1 MWYYLDNM
9 SYKFTIT
16 YHKENKWYV
25 AHCPELGVTSQGESL
40 EQAQDNIRE
49 AIELYLEDAPKEELE
64 QFIDAPFVKT
74 LEITK
79 V

>member
-1 MWYYLDNM
+1 M

-25 AHCPELGVTSQGESL
+25 AHCLDVGVTSQGESL
-40 EQAQDNIRE
+40 EQAQNNIQE
-49 AIELYLEDAPKEELE
+49 ALELYLEDASKEELE
-64 QFIDAPFVKT
+64 QFTDAPFVKT
-74 LEITK
+74 LEINK